1 MFPRRDLFEVK
12 GGHMPLLGLEHDN
25 FFINIINKCKY
36 VQVVLVYINKN
47 EIIGEYI
54 VCHSGK
60 SLVIEPSSHR
70 SNSYYLFFVLENLV
84 F

>member
-1 MFPRRDLFEVK
+1 
-12 GGHMPLLGLEHDN
+12 MPLLGLEHDN

-54 VCHSGK
+54 VCQWQ
-60 SLVIEPSSHR
+60 EPC
-70 SNSYYLFFVLENLV
+70 N
-84 F
+84 